1 MRLQSYD
8 FFLTYAN
15 FGRHFRKISLFCKGN
30 ERNEHFAI
38 RERFNEINI
47 SLHINNIFKEGELNK
62 ETNYCIFV
70 WIFGMFIAE
79 KLAYVKKKQY
89 LCGVIN
95 KQRKAG
101 IHVIP
106 MDHIAADDAL
116 FLLEHFLARPV
127 VR

>member
-1 MRLQSYD
+1 M
-8 FFLTYAN
+8 T
-15 FGRHFRKISLFCKGN
+15 C
-30 ERNEHFAI
+30 
-38 RERFNEINI
+38 
-47 SLHINNIFKEGELNK
+47 
-62 ETNYCIFV
+62 V
-70 WIFGMFIAE
+70 
-79 KLAYVKKKQY
+79 LAYVIFLLY

-101 IHVIP
+101 IHVLP

>member
-1 MRLQSYD
+1 M
-8 FFLTYAN
+8 
-15 FGRHFRKISLFCKGN
+15 
-30 ERNEHFAI
+30 
-38 RERFNEINI
+38 
-47 SLHINNIFKEGELNK
+47 HINNIFKEGELNK